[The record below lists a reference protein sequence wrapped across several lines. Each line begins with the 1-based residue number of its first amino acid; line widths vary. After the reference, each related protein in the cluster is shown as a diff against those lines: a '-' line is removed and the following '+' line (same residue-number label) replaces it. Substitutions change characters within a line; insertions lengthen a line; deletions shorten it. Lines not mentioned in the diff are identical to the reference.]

1 MISAITTFNKIIKKE
16 DIVNPSLTAYYIPE
30 MRYKRT
36 KVTTK
41 KIAVKKHI
49 RFHRV
54 MIPGKN
60 IFHKLGVSISPAL
73 FMYAINSGLLEK
85 Y

>member
-1 MISAITTFNKIIKKE
+1 
-16 DIVNPSLTAYYIPE
+16 

-60 IFHKLGVSISPAL
+60 IFHELGVSISL
-73 FMYAINSGLLEK
+73 GLLICAINAGLIENIG
-85 Y
+85 YHT